1 MKISTEILIEKYK
14 DNVFAAAFNVCKNAA
29 DADDVVQETL
39 IQYHTANKQ
48 FESEQHSRAWLM
60 RVAIN
65 KAINLTHS
73 FWRRHHV
80 PLEDYMEHLVFKTQ
94 EDSSLFE
101 EVMRLP
107 EKYRIVIHL
116 FYYEDY
122 TIREIAQIT
131 RVTKGN
137 VKVRLTRGRKLLKNA
152 LKEEWNDDE

>member
-48 FESEQHSRAWLM
+48 FESEQHIRAWLM

-73 FWRRHHV
+73 FGVGIMSR
-80 PLEDYMEHLVFKTQ
+80 
-94 EDSSLFE
+94 
-101 EVMRLP
+101 
-107 EKYRIVIHL
+107 
-116 FYYEDY
+116 
-122 TIREIAQIT
+122 
-131 RVTKGN
+131 
-137 VKVRLTRGRKLLKNA
+137 
-152 LKEEWNDDE
+152 